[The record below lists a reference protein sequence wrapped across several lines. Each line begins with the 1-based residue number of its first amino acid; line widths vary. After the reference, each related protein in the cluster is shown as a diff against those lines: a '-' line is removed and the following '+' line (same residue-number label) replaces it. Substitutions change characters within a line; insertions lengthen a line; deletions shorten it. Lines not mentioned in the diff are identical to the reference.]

1 MSTQM
6 TTQTALSDLAK
17 SIERAAHLLPA
28 QGPITVF
35 VHHNTLH
42 AFEEMN
48 FYQAVLQGAN
58 TFGCHPYL
66 SEIEYRGEM
75 DSGAISQQDLKA
87 ALMED
92 LADRDDELIGVLGT
106 RYELRLSM
114 LSHPMHVAPASELRW
129 LVSETD
135 ALRKLRREVDPET
148 GQRMI
153 ATTRRWIL
161 QDVSNQLGTR
171 QEAAHVPKA
180 IAELLEKFSR
190 RDPADWSLATWESF
204 TLHLLW
210 RACRQGVHHI
220 AQHAH
225 HGQQAQ
231 HLVSGQR
238 HRDLLYAATGQDCD
252 LAVHELLIRFCAAFL
267 DQGLSQWSLPDR
279 EKGFFQSF
287 LSLYKNSSLTS
298 HFPLSGLS
306 KELQRISQ
314 IDLQPAQS
322 IAESLHLM
330 GITESETDE
339 FIAKTLLALR
349 GWAGMIHQ
357 MEIRGDRVARAAP
370 PGTLLEFLAVRLIL
384 DRLVVQQ
391 MAEKHI
397 GSSIHL
403 SSLRAELKKRSTGIE
418 ASHIESRAFTVFQ
431 LAQIRGWTPQSLFS
445 LPKSNWQ
452 QLIHEVEAFSSTE
465 RRKVF
470 QLALERTYRQQVL
483 SAYAQHTRRYW
494 LPKFGEQNTN
504 ASLQPTRPN
513 FQIICCIDDR
523 EESFRRHLEEI
534 DPHCETF
541 GAAGFFSA
549 AMYYRGAHDA
559 HFVPLC
565 PIIMKPQ
572 HYVIEQVDSQ
582 QQDQYGRMMRVRRSL
597 GKQAHE
603 FHTSSR
609 TFLGGLGTALV
620 GPLATIPLVAR
631 VLFPRST
638 AQFRRLVG
646 NVVQPRLPTRLT
658 LERQTTTPSQDPE
671 GLGFTLSE
679 MVGVVERL
687 LQDTGLT
694 TNFSQWV
701 IVCGHG
707 SASLNNPHESA
718 YNCGACGGGRGG
730 PNARA
735 IADMANRTQVRT
747 ELAARGLTIPED
759 TIFMG
764 AYHNTCTDQLEF
776 FETSRVPLDRRGDWQ
791 RLVDTFY
798 LARQRNAH
806 ERCRRFES
814 APLSINVAAAL
825 RHVEARAEDLSQTRP
840 EYNHATNAICTV
852 GRRSRTR
859 GLFLDRRSFLVSYD
873 PRQDD
878 AEHSILTRILQAV
891 VPVCSGINLEYY
903 FSRVD
908 VPGYGCGTKLPHN
921 VTSLIGVMDGAAS
934 DLRTGLSAQMT
945 EIHDPV
951 RLLFIIETTPA
962 AFLQIMQ
969 RNPVIQRICG
979 NGWVQVATLDPHSDT
994 IDLLQGDSFSR
1005 FQGDKQALAQVSSS
1019 MDWYRGWRGNLG
1031 LAHVLGGLSP
1041 TRTTR

>member
-1 MSTQM
+1 
-6 TTQTALSDLAK
+6 
-17 SIERAAHLLPA
+17 LL
-28 QGPITVF
+28 
-35 VHHNTLH
+35 
-42 AFEEMN
+42 
-48 FYQAVLQGAN
+48 
-58 TFGCHPYL
+58 
-66 SEIEYRGEM
+66 
-75 DSGAISQQDLKA
+75 
-87 ALMED
+87 ED
-92 LADRDDELIGVLGT
+92 LADRDDQFIGMLGT
-106 RYELRLSM
+106 RFELRWSILSQP
-114 LSHPMHVAPASELRW
+114 LHVAPASQLRW

-135 ALRKLRREVDPET
+135 ALRKFRREVEAET
-148 GQRMI
+148 RQRMI
-153 ATTRRWIL
+153 AFTRRWIL
-161 QDVSNQLGTR
+161 QDVSKQLDR
-171 QEAAHVPKA
+171 QEPVQHVPPA
-180 IAELLEKFSR
+180 ATELLQKFSR
-190 RDPADWSLATWESF
+190 RDPTEWSPATWESF

-210 RACRQGVHHI
+210 RACRQGAHHV
-220 AQHAH
+220 ADQSHSSHHAH
-225 HGQQAQ
+225 SNLA
-231 HLVSGQR
+231 GQR
-238 HRDLLYAATGQDCD
+238 HRDLLYAASGQDSD

-279 EKGFFQSF
+279 EEGFFQSF
-287 LSLYKNSSLTS
+287 LNLYKNAPLTS
-298 HFPLSGLS
+298 LFPLAGLS
-306 KELQRISQ
+306 KELRRISGQ
-314 IDLQPAQS
+314 GSQPAQS
-322 IAESLHLM
+322 IVESLRLM
-330 GITESETDE
+330 GVTETEMDQ

-357 MEIRGDRVARAAP
+357 METRGDRVARAAP
-370 PGTLLEFLAVRLIL
+370 PGTLIEFLAVRLIL
-384 DRLVVQQ
+384 DRLALQQ
-391 MAEKHI
+391 LAERHI
-397 GSSIHL
+397 DPNLQL
-403 SSLRAELKKRSTGIE
+403 STLRAELKKQLAGSE
-418 ASHIESRAFTVFQ
+418 NDPVESRAFSVFQ

-445 LPKSNWQ
+445 LPKSSWQ
-452 QLIHEVEAFSSTE
+452 QLIHEIEAFSSTD

-494 LPKFGEQNTN
+494 LPRFGDDSLTN
-504 ASLQPTRPN
+504 SKQQARPS

-534 DPHCETF
+534 DPQCETF

-549 AMYYRGAHDA
+549 AMYYRGANDA

-572 HYVIEQVDSQ
+572 HYVIEQVDSL
-582 QQDQYGRMMRVRRSL
+582 QQDQHGRMMRVRRNL

-609 TFLGGLGTALV
+609 TFLGGLGTALI

-631 VLFPRST
+631 VLLPRST

-646 NVVQPRLPTRLT
+646 KVVQPRLATRLT
-658 LERQTTTPSQDPE
+658 LERQAAAPGQHPE
-671 GLGFTLSE
+671 GLGFTLDE
-679 MVGVVERL
+679 MVGIVERL
-687 LQDTGLT
+687 LRDIGLT

-735 IADMANRTQVRT
+735 IADMANRSEVRSA
-747 ELAARGLTIPED
+747 LAARGLNIPDD
-759 TIFMG
+759 TLFVG

-776 FETSRVPLDRRGDWQ
+776 FETSRIDEDRLGDWR
-791 RLVDTFY
+791 RLVDQFY

-814 APLSINVAAAL
+814 APLSINASAAL

-878 AEHSILTRILQAV
+878 AEFSILTRILQAV

-951 RLLFIIETTPA
+951 RLLFVIETTPA

-979 NGWVQVATLDPHSDT
+979 NGWVQVATLDPNSDA
-994 IDLLQGDSFSR
+994 IDLLQGSNFIR
-1005 FQGDKQALAQVSSS
+1005 FHGDTQALAQVGCS

-1031 LAHVLGGLSP
+1031 LAHILGGLSP